1 METDEKSD
9 VRWEAYYLLKLVLYD
24 KKEGLSSINAVTN
37 GIYYNMSEARKRY
50 GKKYGLQSSLEGIA
64 FELQDYIEKCDEA
77 SFDSEKN
84 FRKYSVRP
92 YLSEEVFDMLET
104 FVDYSLDAYGIDDI
118 SVKVLPSGN
127 AEQKKAVKV
136 KQGLDSILDAISST
150 EFVFN
155 TEDCVSFFDKN
166 KLVKL

>member
-9 VRWEAYYLLKLVLYD
+9 VRWEAYYLLKLVIGD
-24 KKEGLSSINAVTN
+24 KLEGLSSINAITN
-37 GIYYNMSEARKRY
+37 KIYSNIFEERKKY

-77 SFDSEKN
+77 SFDSGKN

-104 FVDYSLDAYGIDDI
+104 FIDYSFDVYGIDNV
-118 SVKVLPSGN
+118 SVKVLPSRN
-127 AEQKKAVKV
+127 AEQRKAVKV
-136 KQGLDSILDAISST
+136 KQGLDSILDAMCST
-150 EFVFN
+150 EFVFD
-155 TEDCVSFFDKN
+155 TEDCVSFSDKN
-166 KLVKL
+166 KLIKL